1 MNRFMTVV
9 LIVTL
14 AGINT
19 TAMAGAPIAPVAP
32 WSRNVDKIVA
42 QWSKMFHKHITR
54 EAALKGSCLFPSEEV
69 VGVKA
74 YPGSVLVGMGKGGGS
89 ASDGNDVPMVA
100 LATKAP
106 LDKVI
111 AWYKKHYPNLKP
123 KYMFETAG
131 PGVEYLSTKD
141 GLVQQ
146 ESGPNAVVSQ
156 GGDFGGCGG
165 LIAAPVKD
173 GYQTGID
180 IYYQPHK
187 H

>member
-1 MNRFMTVV
+1 MDKITRFLFVISMMGVGTVA
-9 LIVTL
+9 I
-14 AGINT
+14 
-19 TAMAGAPIAPVAP
+19 AGAPVAPVAP
-32 WSRNVDKIVA
+32 WSPNVNTIVV
-42 QWSKMFHKHITR
+42 QWSKMFHKNLTR
-54 EAALKGSCLFPSEEV
+54 EEALKATCPFPSEAT

-74 YPGSVLVGMGKGGGS
+74 YPGSVLVNMGRGGGS
-89 ASDGNDVPMVA
+89 ASDGDDVPMVA

-106 LDKVI
+106 LDEVI

-131 PGVEYLSTKD
+131 PGIEYFSTKG

-146 ESGPNAVVSQ
+146 ESGANAVGSQ
-156 GGDFGGCGG
+156 AGDFGGCGG

-173 GYQTGID
+173 GYQTGIR
-180 IYYQPHK
+180 IYYKPHK